1 MEAFVGGGEAEDADG
16 GADDVPQVAVCGVEP
31 RPGVVLLGADLQVQ
45 LDVGAGEI
53 GIGDGKGQVGAR
65 GGADGGGRGEEGGK
79 ARGRGWV
86 GWGQR
91 RSDQDVDIAVGAFAG
106 GRGGDRSVGVEG
118 RQEREGSCAHGL
130 IDRRG
135 HARRREM

>member
-1 MEAFVGGGEAEDADG
+1 MKAFVGGGEAKDANG

-31 RPGVVLLGADLQVQ
+31 RPGVILLGADLQVH
-45 LDVGAGEI
+45 LDVAAGEI
-53 GIGDGKGQVGAR
+53 GIGDCKGQVRAR
-65 GGADGGGRGEEGGK
+65 GGADGGGSAEEGGK
-79 ARGRGWV
+79 ARGRGRV

-91 RSDQDVDIAVGAFAG
+91 RRDQDVDIAVRAFAR
-106 GRGGDRSVGVEG
+106 GRGGDRSVGIEG